1 MNMSRPELG
10 GEIRHGGNWNLV
22 RLVGFLIFIFSL
34 ALTVSGCDLLPEE
47 IIIPTLM
54 PEEELPTAI
63 AHTAQALIDAN
74 PSPTT
79 KAVFTPVAPD
89 PTRFATP
96 GNPTDSSPANEPTQ
110 QPQTTPT
117 QLIETPSPSPT
128 YALEDLSPTAI
139 PNTLPYGDIQILNPG
154 PLSKVRSPLQFHAY
168 LFPGEDNRVRI
179 ALYGED
185 GRLLVRKV
193 IRYSSPQENKV
204 HLKRD
209 LDFKIPGVAETARL
223 EVSTQDVYGRL
234 TALSSTDVI
243 LLTEGDADINPPL
256 DLYEK
261 IIIEEPIPNT
271 LVQGSSLIVKGY
283 TRYAD
288 QGQLLVQIVNYQGG
302 VVGSKIIGIS
312 DQELELGYHFFA
324 GEVPYQV
331 GSATWVRVQ
340 VSAQDDNLSEVLHTA
355 SVRILLS
362 P

>member
-1 MNMSRPELG
+1 MSRPDKG
-10 GEIRHGGNWNLV
+10 GEEHPGGKWNQVRIVGSFFLV
-22 RLVGFLIFIFSL
+22 FIL

-63 AHTAQALIDAN
+63 ARTAQALIDAN

-79 KAVFTPVAPD
+79 NMGSASATPD
-89 PTRFATP
+89 PAGIATP
-96 GNPTDSSPANEPTQ
+96 TAPTDSSPANDPTPEPEM
-110 QPQTTPT
+110 TPT
-117 QLIETPSPSPT
+117 RILDTPSPSPT
-128 YALEDLSPTAI
+128 YALEDLSPTAM
-139 PNTLPYGDIQILNPG
+139 PDSLPYGVIQIINPG
-154 PLSKVRSPLQFHAY
+154 PLSKVTSPLQFHAY

-209 LDFKIPGVAETARL
+209 LHFEISGVAETARL
-223 EVSTQDVYGRL
+223 EVSTRDEYGRL
-234 TALSSTDVI
+234 TALTSTDVI

-256 DLYEK
+256 NLYEK
-261 IIIEEPIPNT
+261 IIIEEPVPNT
-271 LVQGSSLIVKGY
+271 LVQGSSLIVKGF

-288 QGQLLVQIVNYQGG
+288 QDQLLVQIVNFRGG
-302 VVGSKIIGIS
+302 VVGSKIIGVS
-312 DQELELGYHFFA
+312 DQELDLGYHFFA

-331 GSATWVRVQ
+331 RSATWVQVQ
-340 VSAQDDNLSEVLHTA
+340 VTARDDSLSEVLHTS

>member
-1 MNMSRPELG
+1 MSRPEKG
-10 GEIRHGGNWNLV
+10 GEGPPGGKWIQVRIVGGLFLV
-22 RLVGFLIFIFSL
+22 FIL
-34 ALTVSGCDLLPEE
+34 ALTVSGCGLLPEE

-63 AHTAQALIDAN
+63 ARTAQALIDAN

-79 KAVFTPVAPD
+79 NLDPASATPD
-89 PTRFATP
+89 PAGSITP
-96 GNPTDSSPANEPTQ
+96 TIPANSSPANDPTREPE
-110 QPQTTPT
+110 TTPT
-117 QLIETPSPSPT
+117 RILGTPSPSPT
-128 YALEDLSPTAI
+128 YALEDLSPTAMPDI
-139 PNTLPYGDIQILNPG
+139 LPYGDIQIINPG
-154 PLSKVRSPLQFHAY
+154 PLSKVTSPLQFHAY

-193 IRYSSPQENKV
+193 IRYSSPQEEKV

-209 LDFKIPGVAETARL
+209 LHFEISGVAETARL
-223 EVSTQDVYGRL
+223 EVSTRDEYGRL
-234 TALSSTDVI
+234 TALTSTDVI

-256 DLYEK
+256 NLYEK
-261 IIIEEPIPNT
+261 IIIEEPVPNT

-288 QGQLLVQIVNYQGG
+288 QGQLLVQIVNFRGG
-302 VVGSKIIGIS
+302 VVGSKIIGVS
-312 DQELELGYHFFA
+312 GQELDLGYHFFA

-331 GSATWVRVQ
+331 RSATWVQVQ
-340 VSAQDDNLSEVLHTA
+340 VTAQDDDLSEVLHTS